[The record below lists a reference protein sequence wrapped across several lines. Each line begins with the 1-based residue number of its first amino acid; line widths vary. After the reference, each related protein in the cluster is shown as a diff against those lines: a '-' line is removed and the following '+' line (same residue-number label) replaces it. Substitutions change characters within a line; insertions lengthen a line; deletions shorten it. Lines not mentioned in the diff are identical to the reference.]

1 MFAFAISGWDRLN
14 PDDRKAIARAA
25 EGIEDDV
32 LAPYLALLIAAHCGT
47 AMPGEEE
54 LGRLY
59 GSTSPSRV
67 RRLLDHLERQGLIVV
82 REEFGGDRTIIVP
95 AIPAAA

>member
-1 MFAFAISGWDRLN
+1 
-14 PDDRKAIARAA
+14 
-25 EGIEDDV
+25 
-32 LAPYLALLIAAHCGT
+32 
-47 AMPGEEE
+47 MPGEEE